1 MTESAARAGTFLGS
15 RKWIRTAALGS
26 ALLVASGSDSAE
38 AGAPPAVPVI
48 GAAMLMSAT
57 GAGPYTVT
65 IDYTFESFPTENIS
79 ALSATD
85 DLTAIF
91 GQSPFDWSFVSIVKL
106 GGPATFDV
114 NPAFTGVPANTE
126 LILPGSSLEVG
137 EVGSIRVTITTV
149 NPGVYSNQ
157 ITVYGENSVAASAT
171 DLSTDGTD
179 PDPDGSDDPGE
190 AQISKVSILAP
201 YDPLG
206 VGLSVPIGRV
216 LAGRWSPCFSSLYG
230 VPTGDHLAEIQSRCD
245 GEKVMLACGPA
256 GSTTLSLLAGA
267 DRAEVFTDPGDG
279 LGDTHLANGSDWY
292 FNSGGIGIGQD
303 SWGFAASGDGVE
315 RDNCDTASGT
325 SPEARLCWH
334 LQAGEG
340 GYRCGETTSLNESLE
355 WVKYVYQYSDQIFAD
370 DFENAV
376 TDGPLW
382 CDGGWA
388 EAEIL
393 PQGTMTGPRPIA
405 AYGSD
410 WIAFDNTTPNHQII
424 VTNEDEVVDLKLEVW
439 YPDHPAPGCRPASGT
454 HDEVGTGMALQEI
467 QDAFGGVDLLP
478 TGRVY
483 VRVTNL
489 AGSPGMFSFFDND

>member
-1 MTESAARAGTFLGS
+1 MTESAARAGAFPRIRQWIAIATLGG
-15 RKWIRTAALGS
+15 AM
-26 ALLVASGSDSAE
+26 LVAPSP
-38 AGAPPAVPVI
+38 AGAGGPIPPPVI
-48 GAAMLMSAT
+48 GAAKQMSAT

-65 IDYTFESFPTENIS
+65 IDYTFECFPTETAY

-85 DLTAIF
+85 DLTALF
-91 GQSPFDWSFVSIVKL
+91 GQTPFDWSFVSIVKL
-106 GGPATFDV
+106 GGPANFDV

-149 NPGVYSNQ
+149 NPGIYSNQ
-157 ITVYGENSVAASAT
+157 ITVYGENSVAAPAT

-179 PDPDGSDDPGE
+179 PDPDGNGNPGE

-216 LAGRWSPCFSSLYG
+216 LAGRWSSCFSSLYA
-230 VPTGDHLAEIQSRCD
+230 VPTGDHLTEIQSRCD
-245 GEKVMLACGPA
+245 GEKVMLACGPV
-256 GSTTLSLLAGA
+256 GSTTLSLLAEA
-267 DRAEVFTDPGDG
+267 DRAEVFTDPGNG
-279 LGDTHLANGSDWY
+279 LTDTHLANGSDWY
-292 FNSGGIGIGQD
+292 FSPGPGDTGSY
-303 SWGFAASGDGVE
+303 SWGFAAAGDGVE
-315 RDNCDTASGT
+315 RDNCDVAFGT

-334 LQAGEG
+334 LDPAGG
-340 GYRCGETTSLNESLE
+340 GYRCGETTGLNESTG
-355 WVKYVYQYSDQIFAD
+355 WIKYVYQYSDRIFAD
-370 DFENAV
+370 DFENAA

-388 EAEIL
+388 EAELL
-393 PQGTMTGPRPIA
+393 PQGSMTGPRPIA
-405 AYGSD
+405 AHGSD

-424 VTNEDEVVDLKLEVW
+424 VTNADEVVDLKLEVW

-467 QDAFGGVDLLP
+467 QDAFGGVDPLP
-478 TGRVY
+478 NGRVY

-489 AGSPGMFSFFDND
+489 AGSPGMYSFFDNE